1 MEFHVE
7 NFGKVRLADIRLDG
21 ITVITG
27 ENGSGKSTISRA
39 LTTWSSVLWR
49 MDEFVTL
56 ERMKSLR
63 DGINAIL
70 EKHGIPQWDIALSV
84 IGVSAL
90 KKILRPEFWTDAD
103 NIKWAFF
110 SRTRYRHYVADD
122 ESFVEMVVNSVLSC
136 KDEILPEVEKLASRL
151 DESYYPTIVTDRF
164 RQAFGRTFLATVV
177 RGDAENVMLVSDN
190 ENRRTVS
197 FRDGEATSV
206 DGIGGNHLPRVFY
219 IEPVH
224 MLDSG
229 AALDY
234 EVDPVYRPAW
244 LRPQDRYSVGEINWR
259 NVLYGGLND
268 SDWSLERKLRQRQI
282 EKELD
287 KIVQAIHGRLSSERH
302 ELRFKDS
309 DLNDPVSIGNIAS
322 GAKTMAMIE
331 QGIRNGYMEPGSVF
345 VIDEPESNLHPE
357 WQIVFARFLVSL
369 CARFEIRILLN
380 THSPFFLKAIRTY
393 SDLLEIGAKCAYYN
407 MGKQGDDKLYTA
419 MQKDEKSIEKV
430 FADMARPY
438 ARLVY
443 GDGYDTQKL
452 FGGN

>member
-1 MEFHVE
+1 MKFHIE
-7 NFGKVRLADIRLDG
+7 NFGKVRQADIRLDG

-39 LTTWSSVLWR
+39 LTTWCSVLRR

-56 ERMKSLR
+56 ERLKSLR
-63 DGINAIL
+63 DGVNAVL
-70 EKHGIPQWDIALSV
+70 EKHDKPKWDVALSV
-84 IGVSAL
+84 TSIAAMKRV
-90 KKILRPEFWTDAD
+90 LRPEFWTEAE

-110 SRTRYRHYVADD
+110 PIARYRRFVADD
-122 ESFVEMVVNSVLSC
+122 EALVERIVNEVLSC
-136 KDEILPEVEKLASRL
+136 KDEIFQVAEKLASRS
-151 DESYYPTIVTDRF
+151 DESYYPTIFTDRF

-177 RGDAENVMLVSDN
+177 RGNADNVALVSDTGK
-190 ENRRTVS
+190 RRAVS
-197 FRDGEATSV
+197 FRDGEVASV

-224 MLDSG
+224 LLDFGS
-229 AALDY
+229 ALDY
-234 EVDPVYRPAW
+234 EDESVYRPSRIG
-244 LRPQDRYSVGEINWR
+244 LQDRYSAGELNWR

-268 SDWSLERKLRQRQI
+268 SDWSLERKQRQREI

-287 KIVQAIHGRLSSERH
+287 KIVKAIHGRLSRERH
-302 ELRFKDS
+302 ELRFNDS
-309 DLNDPVSIGNIAS
+309 DLNGSVSIGNIAS

-331 QGIRNGYMEPGSVF
+331 QGIRNGYMESGSVL

-393 SDLLEIGAKCAYYN
+393 SDLFEIGEKCAYYN
-407 MGKQGDDKLYTA
+407 MEKQDNDKLHTA
-419 MQKDEKSIEKV
+419 MQKDEKSIEEV

-438 ARLVY
+438 ARLIY
-443 GDGYDTQKL
+443 GENYDSKKL
-452 FGGN
+452 FG

>member
-1 MEFHVE
+1 VKFHIE
-7 NFGKVRLADIRLDG
+7 NFGKVRQADIRLDG

-39 LTTWSSVLWR
+39 LTTWCSVLRR

-56 ERMKSLR
+56 ERLKSLR
-63 DGINAIL
+63 DGVNAVL
-70 EKHGIPQWDIALSV
+70 EKHDKPKWDVALSV
-84 IGVSAL
+84 TSIAAMKRVL
-90 KKILRPEFWTDAD
+90 MPEFWTEAE

-110 SRTRYRHYVADD
+110 PIARYRRFVADD
-122 ESFVEMVVNSVLSC
+122 EALVERIVNEVLSC
-136 KDEILPEVEKLASRL
+136 KDEIFQVAEKLASRS
-151 DESYYPTIVTDRF
+151 DESYYPTIFTDRF
-164 RQAFGRTFLATVV
+164 CQAFGRTFLATVV
-177 RGDAENVMLVSDN
+177 RGNADNVAIVSDT
-190 ENRRTVS
+190 EKRRAVS
-197 FRDGEATSV
+197 FRDGEVASV

-224 MLDSG
+224 LLDFGS
-229 AALDY
+229 ALDY
-234 EVDPVYRPAW
+234 EDESVYRPSRIG
-244 LRPQDRYSVGEINWR
+244 LQDRYSAGELNWR

-268 SDWSLERKLRQRQI
+268 SDWSLERKQRQREI

-287 KIVQAIHGRLSSERH
+287 KIVEAIHGRLSRERH
-302 ELRFKDS
+302 ELRFNDS
-309 DLNDPVSIGNIAS
+309 DLNGSVSIGNIAS

-331 QGIRNGYMEPGSVF
+331 QGIRNGYMESGSVL

-393 SDLLEIGAKCAYYN
+393 SDLFEIGEKCAYYN
-407 MGKQGDDKLYTA
+407 MEKQNNDKLHTA
-419 MQKDEKSIEKV
+419 MQKDEKSIEEV

-438 ARLVY
+438 ARLIY
-443 GDGYDTQKL
+443 GENYDSKKL
-452 FGGN
+452 FG

>member
-1 MEFHVE
+1 MKFHIE
-7 NFGKVRLADIRLDG
+7 NFGKVRQADIRLDG

-39 LTTWSSVLWR
+39 LTTWCSVLRR

-56 ERMKSLR
+56 ERLKSLR
-63 DGINAIL
+63 DGVNAVL
-70 EKHGIPQWDIALSV
+70 EKHDKPKWDVALSV
-84 IGVSAL
+84 TSIAAMKRV
-90 KKILRPEFWTDAD
+90 LRPEFWTEAE

-110 SRTRYRHYVADD
+110 PIARYRRFVADD
-122 ESFVEMVVNSVLSC
+122 EALVERIVNEVLSC
-136 KDEILPEVEKLASRL
+136 KDEIFQVAEKLASRS
-151 DESYYPTIVTDRF
+151 DESYYPTIFTDRF

-177 RGDAENVMLVSDN
+177 RGNADNVAIVSDT
-190 ENRRTVS
+190 EKRRAVS
-197 FRDGEATSV
+197 FRDGEVASV

-224 MLDSG
+224 LLDFGS
-229 AALDY
+229 ALDY
-234 EVDPVYRPAW
+234 EDESVYRPSRIG
-244 LRPQDRYSVGEINWR
+244 LQDRYSAGELNCR

-268 SDWSLERKLRQRQI
+268 SDWSLERKQRQREI

-287 KIVQAIHGRLSSERH
+287 KIVEAIHGRLSRERH
-302 ELRFKDS
+302 ELRFNDS
-309 DLNDPVSIGNIAS
+309 DLNGSVSIGNIAS

-331 QGIRNGYMEPGSVF
+331 QGIRNGYMESGSVL

-393 SDLLEIGAKCAYYN
+393 SDLFEIGEKCAYYN
-407 MGKQGDDKLYTA
+407 MEKQNNDKLHTA
-419 MQKDEKSIEKV
+419 MQKDEKSIEEV

-438 ARLVY
+438 ARLIY
-443 GDGYDTQKL
+443 GENYDSKKL
-452 FGGN
+452 FG

>member
-1 MEFHVE
+1 MKFHIE
-7 NFGKVRLADIRLDG
+7 NFGKVRQADIRLDG

-39 LTTWSSVLWR
+39 LTTWCSVLRR

-56 ERMKSLR
+56 ERLKSLR
-63 DGINAIL
+63 DGVNAVL
-70 EKHGIPQWDIALSV
+70 EKHDKPKWDVALSV
-84 IGVSAL
+84 TSIAAMKRVL
-90 KKILRPEFWTDAD
+90 MPEFWTEAE

-110 SRTRYRHYVADD
+110 PIARYRRFVADD
-122 ESFVEMVVNSVLSC
+122 EALVERIVNEVLSC
-136 KDEILPEVEKLASRL
+136 KDEIFQVAEKLASRS
-151 DESYYPTIVTDRF
+151 DESHYPTIFTDRF

-177 RGDAENVMLVSDN
+177 RGNADNVAIVSDT
-190 ENRRTVS
+190 EKRRAVS
-197 FRDGEATSV
+197 FRDGEVASV

-224 MLDSG
+224 LLDFGS
-229 AALDY
+229 ALDY
-234 EVDPVYRPAW
+234 EDESVYRPSRIG
-244 LRPQDRYSVGEINWR
+244 LQDRYSAGELNWR

-268 SDWSLERKLRQRQI
+268 SDWSLERKQRQREI

-287 KIVQAIHGRLSSERH
+287 KIVEAIHGRLSRERH
-302 ELRFKDS
+302 ELRFNDS
-309 DLNDPVSIGNIAS
+309 DLNGSVSIGNIAS

-331 QGIRNGYMEPGSVF
+331 QGIRNGYMESGSVL

-393 SDLLEIGAKCAYYN
+393 SDLFEIGEKCAYYN
-407 MGKQGDDKLYTA
+407 MEKQNNDKLHTA
-419 MQKDEKSIEKV
+419 MQKDEKSIEEV

-438 ARLVY
+438 ARLIY
-443 GDGYDTQKL
+443 GENYDSKKL
-452 FGGN
+452 FG

>member
-39 LTTWSSVLWR
+39 LTTWCSVLRR

-56 ERMKSLR
+56 ERLKSLR
-63 DGINAIL
+63 DGIDTVL
-70 EKHGIPQWDIALSV
+70 EKHEIPKWDIALSV
-84 IGVSAL
+84 TGASAL
-90 KKILRPEFWTDAD
+90 KKILRPEFWTDPT

-110 SRTRYRHYVADD
+110 SRARYRRYIVDD
-122 ESFVEMVVNSVLSC
+122 EASMERVVNSVLDRR
-136 KDEILPEVEKLASRL
+136 DEILPIVENLASRP

-164 RQAFGRTFLATVV
+164 RQAFGRSFLSTVV
-177 RGDAENVMLVSDN
+177 CGDADSVALVSDN
-190 ENRRTVS
+190 EKRRSVS
-197 FRDGEATSV
+197 FRDGEVAAL
-206 DGIGGNHLPRVFY
+206 DEIGGNNLPRVFY

-224 MLDSG
+224 LLDSG

-234 EVDPVYRPAW
+234 EDEPVYRSPW
-244 LRPQDRYSVGEINWR
+244 FRLQDRYSAGELNWR
-259 NVLYGGLND
+259 SVLYGWLDD
-268 SDWSLERKLRQRQI
+268 SDWSLERKQRQRQI

-287 KIVQAIHGRLSSERH
+287 AIVTAIHGRLSRERH
-302 ELRFKDS
+302 ELRFNDS
-309 DLNDPVSIGNIAS
+309 DLNDSVSIGNIAS

-331 QGIRNGYMEPGSVF
+331 KGIRNGYMESGSVL

-393 SDLLEIGAKCAYYN
+393 SDLSEIGEKCVYYN
-407 MGKQGDDKLYTA
+407 MERQGDGRLYATA
-419 MQKDEKSIEKV
+419 LKDEKSIETV

-443 GDGYDTQKL
+443 GDSYDNQKL